1 MEKIGPAKNSVKKF
15 FTVLVAGTVLTALFV
30 FLGTPILRV
39 LRGAFGSWRYWVS
52 GLAVTGLM
60 LLGGAG
66 FMMIAFLLLSL
77 WVTVG
82 VYQEFEERGHGNL
95 WTAALAVTAGSALLI
110 LGPMIVSRFFGVDLT
125 EVIKVSLGEVAK
137 QLSGGKALEEMG
149 VSADIL
155 IARIPST
162 VILLQM
168 ASLAFALMLDRRA
181 ALLMGVRFERVASE
195 MRLLEFRLPDAFIWI
210 TMLSFLFSFI
220 LAKESLE
227 AVIAANVFAVMMGLY
242 FFQGL
247 AVMEVSF
254 LVYKISNFMKLLVYF
269 LVVGQLFFL
278 LSAVGVTDYWIDF
291 RQRMKKT
298 RLPEKS
304 QNGENI

>member
-110 LGPMIVSRFFGVDLT
+110 
-125 EVIKVSLGEVAK
+125 
-137 QLSGGKALEEMG
+137 
-149 VSADIL
+149 
-155 IARIPST
+155 
-162 VILLQM
+162 
-168 ASLAFALMLDRRA
+168 
-181 ALLMGVRFERVASE
+181 
-195 MRLLEFRLPDAFIWI
+195 
-210 TMLSFLFSFI
+210 
-220 LAKESLE
+220 
-227 AVIAANVFAVMMGLY
+227 
-242 FFQGL
+242 
-247 AVMEVSF
+247 
-254 LVYKISNFMKLLVYF
+254 
-269 LVVGQLFFL
+269 
-278 LSAVGVTDYWIDF
+278 
-291 RQRMKKT
+291 
-298 RLPEKS
+298 
-304 QNGENI
+304 